1 MPGAALNAPPA
12 PPAWLVP
19 LAGPPLNPVQLPV
32 KPGGVTLGRHEA
44 CDVRLPADA
53 DKVSRQ
59 HARLSWHG
67 GAWRL
72 ADLRS
77 RWGTF
82 LNGVK
87 VEPGGPEMLLSE
99 GDFIRITPWTFSF
112 SMTGPAPRGLRTA
125 DDGEQFQTMVHTVA
139 AEAQPLAE
147 EMLTL
152 LLESAAAV
160 HSATDERALAELV
173 LDAATRGTGMPNA
186 ALLRPLDAAG
196 TVEVVAARRGARD
209 ERSEIFSR
217 SLLAAASAGAVAE
230 LSGNRDVENISSSIV
245 QMKIETALCVPLML
259 GQTVA
264 AYLYLDSRSG
274 GNSQRRLR
282 PNAAAFCTA
291 LGRMA
296 SLALSNL
303 KRIDIERRQV
313 WIESELS
320 AAAAA
325 QRWIL
330 PKRQSTLAGFTVIGE
345 SRPGAYVG
353 GDFFDLIVLSETKLA
368 VALGD
373 VTGHGI
379 AASVLMTAAQGFLH
393 AALQEHA
400 DAARAVTDLNR
411 FVNPRRS
418 DDKFITAWVGVF
430 NSDSRTISYVDAG
443 HGYALMLNPDGTT
456 ATLAEGEGLPIG
468 LFADAEYTSVT
479 RPLDPGGRA
488 LVISDGLVE
497 QYGLVHQTGGTTT
510 NEQFHVSGIQRIIA
524 AVPRDADPVTAL
536 FDAVIKHAATSTLQD
551 DATAVLVTW

>member
-1 MPGAALNAPPA
+1 MSGTTSVAAAA
-12 PPAWLVP
+12 PAWLVP
-19 LAGPPLNPVQLPV
+19 LAGPRIDALELPP
-32 KPGGVTLGRHEA
+32 KPGGVTLGRHEG

-59 HARLSWHG
+59 HARLSYHA

-72 ADLRS
+72 ADLSS
-77 RWGTF
+77 RWGTY

-87 VEPGGPEMLLSE
+87 VEPGPELPLSE

-112 SMTGPAPRGLRTA
+112 STQGATRRGLRTSDDA
-125 DDGEQFQTMVHTVA
+125 DQLQTMVRAVGPETGA
-139 AEAQPLAE
+139 PLAE
-147 EMLTL
+147 DLLTL

-160 HSATDERALAELV
+160 HAAADERALAELV
-173 LDAATRGTGMPNA
+173 LDAATRGTGLPNA

-196 TVEVVAARRGARD
+196 TVEVLAARRDPAD
-209 ERSEIFSR
+209 EGSAIFSR
-217 SLLAAASAGAVAE
+217 SLLAAASNGVVVE
-230 LSGNRDVENISSSIV
+230 LSGPRDAGENVSSSIV
-245 QMKIETALCVPLML
+245 QMKIDAALCVPLML

-264 AYLYLDSRSG
+264 AFLYLDTRSG
-274 GNSQRRLR
+274 RPSQRRLR

-303 KRIDIERRQV
+303 KRIDMERRHATM
-313 WIESELS
+313 ESELS

-330 PKRQSTLAGFTVIGE
+330 PKRESALCGFTITGE
-345 SRPGAYVG
+345 SRPGAYIG
-353 GDFFDLIVLSETKLA
+353 GDFFDLIVLSDTKLA

-418 DDKFITAWVGVF
+418 DDKFVTAWVAVF
-430 NSDSRTISYVDAG
+430 DSEARTISYVDAG

-456 ATLAEGEGLPIG
+456 AMLAEGDGMPIG
-468 LFADAEYTSVT
+468 LFLDAEYKSVT
-479 RPLDPGGRA
+479 KPLEPGGRA

-497 QYGLVHQTGGTTT
+497 QYGLVHRPDGTAGS
-510 NEQFHVSGIQRIIA
+510 EQFHIANVQRVMA
-524 AVPRDADPVTAL
+524 ETSAGADPVTAL
-536 FDAVIKHAATSTLQD
+536 FDAVVKHAGTPHLQD
-551 DATAVLVTW
+551 DATAVLVRW